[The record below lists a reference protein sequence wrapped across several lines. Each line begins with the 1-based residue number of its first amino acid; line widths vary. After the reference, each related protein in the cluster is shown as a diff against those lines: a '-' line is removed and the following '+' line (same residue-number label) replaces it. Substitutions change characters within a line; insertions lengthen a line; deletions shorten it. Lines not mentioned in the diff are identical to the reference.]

1 VKFLTSD
8 TGRDS
13 LDTQIVGLIADI
25 KYSDVKDTVPPVFY
39 TPWRQDGNVG
49 EMYFLLKSSLPPEQ
63 MLGAIR
69 EVVKRIDATIPVED
83 LKTMPQQVRENVFL
97 DRMISILSAAFAV
110 LATLLAGVGLYGV
123 LSYSVAQR
131 TREIGVRMA
140 LGADGRQVRGM
151 VMKQVGLMT
160 LVGGGLGV
168 AAALGLGKA
177 ARSLLFGLEGH
188 DALVFSMS
196 VLLLSLVALAA
207 GFLPARRAAQVDP
220 MQALRYD

>member
-1 VKFLTSD
+1 
-8 TGRDS
+8 
-13 LDTQIVGLIADI
+13 
-25 KYSDVKDTVPPVFY
+25 
-39 TPWRQDGNVG
+39 
-49 EMYFLLKSSLPPEQ
+49 
-63 MLGAIR
+63 
-69 EVVKRIDATIPVED
+69 VVKRLDATIPVEE
-83 LKTMPQQVRENVFL
+83 LKTLPQQVRENVFL

-140 LGADGRQVRGM
+140 LGADSGQVRGL
-151 VMKQVGLMT
+151 VMKQVGMMT
-160 LVGGGLGV
+160 AVGSVLGI
-168 AAALGLGKA
+168 AAALGLGRA

-196 VLLLSLVALAA
+196 VLLLALVALAA
-207 GFLPARRAAQVDP
+207 GYVPARRAAQVDP